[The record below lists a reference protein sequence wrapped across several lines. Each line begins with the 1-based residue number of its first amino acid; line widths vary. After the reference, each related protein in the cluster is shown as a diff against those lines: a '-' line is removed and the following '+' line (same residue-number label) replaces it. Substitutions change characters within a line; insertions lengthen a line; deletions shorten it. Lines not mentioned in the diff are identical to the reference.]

1 MKIPHRLL
9 DKVALVTGGSRGI
22 GQAVAVRF
30 AEEGATVAINHCGDA
45 AMAKQTVSMLA
56 EASRREGHGF
66 RPHIAIDADIG
77 KAASVSTL
85 FQDALGHVGHLD
97 ILVNNA
103 GIQSPTPGDSFDDE
117 TLNRILAVDLTGA
130 ALCARAAI
138 KHFLSRQ
145 GGVIINTTSVHEI
158 VPKPGFLAY
167 SIAKGGLANLT
178 RTLALEFVE
187 KNIRINAVGPGAVT
201 TDMNASWTNDRKA
214 RASVE
219 RHIPMGRAASAEE
232 IAPVF
237 AFLASSDASYITG
250 QTIFACGG
258 ITLFGDFKTNWA
270 S

>member
-1 MKIPHRLL
+1 MKIAHRLL
-9 DKVALVTGGSRGI
+9 DKIALVTGGSRGI
-22 GQAVAVRF
+22 GQAVAIRF
-30 AEEGATVAINHCGDA
+30 AEEGATVAINHSGDA
-45 AMAKQTVSMLA
+45 AMAKLTVAALA

-77 KAASVSTL
+77 KAASVASL
-85 FQDALGHVGHLD
+85 FHDTLGHLSHVD

-103 GIQSPTPGDSFDDE
+103 GIQSPTPGDSFEDE
-117 TLNRILAVDLTGA
+117 ILERILAVDLTGA
-130 ALCARAAI
+130 ALCARAAL

-158 VPKPGFLAY
+158 IPKPGFLAY
-167 SIAKGGLANLT
+167 SIAKGGLGNLT
-178 RTLALEFVE
+178 RTLALEFVD
-187 KNIRINAVGPGAVT
+187 KNIRVNAVAPGAVT
-201 TDMNASWTNDRKA
+201 TDMNASWTTDAAA